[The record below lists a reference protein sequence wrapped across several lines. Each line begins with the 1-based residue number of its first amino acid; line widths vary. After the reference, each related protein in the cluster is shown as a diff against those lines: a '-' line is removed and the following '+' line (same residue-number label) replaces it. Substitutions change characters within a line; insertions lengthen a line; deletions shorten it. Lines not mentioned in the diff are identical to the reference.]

1 MCVGCLS
8 FHNEAQLV
16 YICIKVAQ
24 YIPFWADMCSFY
36 GILHLFFPPSGK
48 VLLSLL
54 SADCCRAVWS
64 GRFSRQWVVKEL
76 AGKVIKNKYLF
87 IPHKG
92 DFFNKIFDTS
102 FALKLP
108 QPFFDEEQLK
118 GAVGVHAR

>member
-1 MCVGCLS
+1 M
-8 FHNEAQLV
+8 
-16 YICIKVAQ
+16 
-24 YIPFWADMCSFY
+24 PFWADMCSFY